1 MMRAMNIGDLRGTD
15 LNLLVVFHLLMQE
28 RNVTRAATKLHLSQS
43 AVSAALARLRSIL
56 ADPLFE
62 RGKSGMEPTAR
73 AIELAGPV
81 ALALGHLAR
90 TLHPEEQFSPTD
102 STRTFH
108 IAMSDD
114 IEAVVAP
121 WLLAQ
126 SIAGQWQVKFAFHQ
140 TNSRLYEEALSNER
154 VDLALC
160 ATPSEVG
167 SQYRSRPLFSGSY
180 LCVYSASQRGSS
192 APLTTDEFRE
202 AVHLRVSFDAQRG
215 FIDELLE
222 SSGIQRRV
230 PLSISHFAG
239 IPSVLHANPA
249 IVTLPDYTARALAS
263 STGLTTSPVPIV
275 VPTFTTSMIWR
286 VGAAANGDHSWLL
299 DTLGGFQF
307 PPPTEAERAL
317 F

>member
-1 MMRAMNIGDLRGTD
+1 MMVAMNIGDLRNTD

-43 AVSAALARLRSIL
+43 AVSAALARLRGIL

-90 TLHPEEQFSPTD
+90 TLHPEEQFSPTE
-102 STRTFH
+102 SARTFH

-121 WLLAQ
+121 WLLQQ
-126 SIAGQWQVKFAFHQ
+126 SIAGNWQVKFAFHQ
-140 TNSRLYEEALSNER
+140 TNSRRYEQALANER
-154 VDLALC
+154 VDLVLC
-160 ATPSEVG
+160 ATPPELA

-180 LCVYSASQRGSS
+180 LCVFSAAQRGST
-192 APLTTDEFRE
+192 APISTAEFRD

-222 SSGIQRRV
+222 SAGIQRRV

-249 IVTLPDYTARALAS
+249 IVTLPDYTARALAA
-263 STGLTTSPVPIV
+263 STGLATSPMPLAVPS
-275 VPTFTTSMIWR
+275 FTTSMVWR
-286 VGAAANGDHSWLL
+286 VGAGANGDHSWLL
-299 DTLGGFQF
+299 DTLDGFQL
-307 PPPTEAERAL
+307 PGGAERDTR
-317 F
+317 

>member
-1 MMRAMNIGDLRGTD
+1 MMVAMNIGDLRGTD

-28 RNVTRAATKLHLSQS
+28 RNVTRAAGKLHLSQS

-56 ADPLFE
+56 EDPLFE
-62 RGKSGMEPTAR
+62 RGKTGMEPTQR

-90 TLHPEEQFSPTD
+90 TLHPEEKFSPTE

-121 WLLAQ
+121 WLLEK
-126 SIAGQWQVKFAFHQ
+126 SMREEWQVKFAFHQ
-140 TNSRLYEEALSNER
+140 TNARLYEASLAEEHI
-154 VDLALC
+154 DLVLC
-160 ATPSEVG
+160 ATPPEV
-167 SQYRSRPLFSGSY
+167 SSLYRSKPLFSGSY
-180 LCVYSASQRGSS
+180 LCVYSAQQRGTS
-192 APLTTDEFRE
+192 AAISEPEFRE

-239 IPSVLHANPA
+239 IPAVLHAHPA
-249 IVTLPDYTARALAS
+249 IVTLPDYTARALAAS
-263 STGLTTSPVPIV
+263 SGLTVSAVPIV

-286 VGAAANGDHSWLL
+286 VEAAANGDHSWLL
-299 DTLGGFQF
+299 DTLGGFQL
-307 PPPTEAERAL
+307 PSS
-317 F
+317 